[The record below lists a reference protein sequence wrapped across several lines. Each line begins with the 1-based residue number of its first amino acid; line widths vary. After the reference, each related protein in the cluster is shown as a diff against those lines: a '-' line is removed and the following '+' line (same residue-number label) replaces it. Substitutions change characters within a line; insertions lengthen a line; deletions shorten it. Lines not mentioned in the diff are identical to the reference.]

1 MCGKVQGEPLSKK
14 KKKKRNG
21 SGFYSEAFK
30 FIHAIKQINKKK
42 KKSLE
47 RLESY
52 QGTFDRL

>member
-1 MCGKVQGEPLSKK
+1 MCGEVQGEPLSQKK

-21 SGFYSEAFK
+21 CGFYSEAFK

-52 QGTFDRL
+52 